1 MMKETTLINQYSL
14 QKLLAE
20 NGSVLES
27 YSFTVND
34 VDNFVDGYDQPKTI
48 VFRDCDFLST
58 FNLACGWN
66 VTARFENCRFYR
78 PVYFYACP
86 KAEMVKCSFGDNSRF
101 NVTDLLLDSCVFNL
115 LSTSDSLVHG
125 YLVCVYDADSLKIV
139 DACGWPEVSPLN
151 VDSISIKDSD
161 LCGLHTARHSFNSVS
176 QSTISVES
184 SIVKN
189 LHILHQNAMLSLT
202 DTTVDNVRLEHAMV
216 AVPTYSKSSIKKTFA
231 AIESQVKYSDCFTP
245 DCIEKIP
252 TFPAYSPSVP
262 KTPFVMYKKLSVFLK
277 LGPLMFRTK
286 KPVIAKLT
294 VPTWADRRISKSGK
308 VRVSEAYVSE
318 FSRPVRFPYT
328 ARSIFDRD
336 YKYTVGKTAVPND
349 DFDLSSDACAS
360 GIHGFLTR
368 SEADSY

>member
-27 YSFTVND
+27 YRFSVNE
-34 VDNFVDGYDQPKTI
+34 VDNFVDGFDKPMTI
-48 VFRDCDFLST
+48 VFRDCEFLST

-115 LSTSDSLVHG
+115 LSTSDSLEHG
-125 YLVCVYDADSLKIV
+125 HLICVYDADSLKIV
-139 DACGWPEVSPLN
+139 GAGGWPEVSPLN
-151 VDSISIKDSD
+151 VSSISIKDSS
-161 LCGLHTARHSFNSVS
+161 LYGLHTARHSFNNGS

-184 SIVKN
+184 SVVKN
-189 LHILHQNAMLSLT
+189 MHILYQNAMLSLT
-202 DTTVDNVRLEHAMV
+202 GTTVDNVRLERARV
-216 AVPTYSKSSIKKTFA
+216 AVPTYSKSAITTTLT
-231 AIESQVKYSDCFTP
+231 AIESNFKYSDCFTP
-245 DCIEKIP
+245 DCIGDIP

-262 KTPFVMYKKLSVFLK
+262 KTPFVMFKKLRVYLK
-277 LGPLMFRTK
+277 LGPLMFSTGK
-286 KPVIAKLT
+286 HVVATLK
-294 VPTWADRRISKSGK
+294 VPTWADRRIAISGK

-328 ARSIFDRD
+328 ARSMFDRH
-336 YKYTVGKTAVPND
+336 YKYTVGMTAVPDD
-349 DFDLSSDACAS
+349 DFDLSSDVCAS
-360 GIHGFLTR
+360 GIHGFLTK
-368 SEADSY
+368 SEAENY